1 MRKELIKIF
10 KTKEFVGDS
19 FILKDKDVILN
30 SIRIQKNNDG
40 IIKEY
45 VCFDIQVGGENE
57 YQIVINDLPRAYLIT
72 YKCIIEGYKLEIAA
86 NDISKYGDKNSD
98 YTIYFD
104 SELKGGR
111 IG

>member
-57 YQIVINDLPRAYLIT
+57 YQIVINDLPRTYLIG
-72 YKCIIEGYKLEIAA
+72 YVCIIEGYKLEIAA
-86 NDISKYGDKNSD
+86 DDISKYGDKNGD
-98 YTIYFD
+98 YTICFD
-104 SELKGGR
+104 SELKEVM
-111 IG
+111 